1 MEPSRSSSRLR
12 ENVKTKFKNT
22 SNTPLTVDDDDDFV
36 SPAPGINIPGNKQG
50 VLGAGQKP
58 KFTKSTASRMQ
69 QDCSKGKAVGGQK
82 EETKILGPIQ
92 DDKGLEKRVNTKK
105 TVTETSGVRKGKM
118 KVVDKSNT
126 KNRKDAEKK
135 RNPPVKKRK
144 LGGNEGTNKVIDIG
158 SSSKPS
164 KKVKINEHEDCDVD
178 KKTYPPG
185 FRTLSTRMTP
195 GKLSLTL
202 KTLSDVQKDAVK
214 KMGFGSLLGMNLDNI
229 PGKLNYMLVD
239 NYDPTRNRLKVN
251 NGWINITKELVHDI
265 MGLPMGGEN
274 IKELESCAYNDPV
287 LQQWKAQYPKKLYS
301 AKAYSRLINET
312 EEDDIIVKVPV
323 NNLKKG
329 RPFIKY
335 VRSIHLDDIQKE
347 EIKQNKLGMGEIEKR
362 CSENFDTSNDDT
374 DLQEIQN
381 MFGNVEAYCA
391 VIELGYNKIVSEKLN
406 LEKALS
412 DGLEKYPESGVLK
425 EWLHKKNMLFKEED
439 EIVDEDLHENEEDE
453 DDVEKSDDRDE
464 GQKEK
469 QIESH
474 KSKHVAGVGMESNL
488 NLNVIN
494 TDGSRVGEYQAKEDM
509 ADRRVY
515 DTPKSFAQIESE
527 DISATQFFE
536 DPAVLEQVIDVLDK
550 SSEKYYKDKVSES
563 AKVEGHVENERI
575 IENVTSRVLDK
586 GKNILTELD
595 HAAGVGEDGVKG
607 KRKLKVTN
615 PFKSP
620 FMKRTINM
628 TDKLKKE
635 EINFCNAIFTSD
647 IDHKKR
653 DHTFFIDCWAG
664 YLNRMEHFK
673 SDASPRRLFFDTNVV
688 NAYLMDEN
696 ELEINRR
703 RLFVDQMLLYIGNF
717 EINPKFRDVGLV
729 FFPIVARDNYYLLC
743 FDLRRPFYY
752 IIDHLKRNGNQQS
765 SYGRVP
771 QIVKDKV
778 MLESEAYDNLDMW
791 EKTIKLDEYAKSKK
805 KKKQRKKA

>member
-22 SNTPLTVDDDDDFV
+22 SNTPLTVDDDDYFV

-50 VLGAGQKP
+50 VLDAGQKP

-82 EETKILGPIQ
+82 EVTKILGPIQ
-92 DDKGLEKRVNTKK
+92 DDKGLEKR
-105 TVTETSGVRKGKM
+105 
-118 KVVDKSNT
+118 
-126 KNRKDAEKK
+126 
-135 RNPPVKKRK
+135 
-144 LGGNEGTNKVIDIG
+144 L
-158 SSSKPS
+158 
-164 KKVKINEHEDCDVD
+164 
-178 KKTYPPG
+178 TY
-185 FRTLSTRMTP
+185 
-195 GKLSLTL
+195 
-202 KTLSDVQKDAVK
+202 V
-214 KMGFGSLLGMNLDNI
+214 
-229 PGKLNYMLVD
+229 
-239 NYDPTRNRLKVN
+239 
-251 NGWINITKELVHDI
+251 
-265 MGLPMGGEN
+265 
-274 IKELESCAYNDPV
+274 
-287 LQQWKAQYPKKLYS
+287 YS
-301 AKAYSRLINET
+301 
-312 EEDDIIVKVPV
+312 VKVPV

-474 KSKHVAGVGMESNL
+474 KSEHVVGVGMESNL

-550 SSEKYYKDKVSES
+550 SSEKYYKDKVNES

-586 GKNILTELD
+586 GKNILTKLD
-595 HAAGVGEDGVKG
+595 HVAGVGEDGVKG

-647 IDHKKR
+647 IDHNDDVFELDEGDRLTKGFA
-653 DHTFFIDCWAG
+653 HCFEENVIIHSSIIDCWAG

-778 MLESEAYDNLDMW
+778 MLESEAYDNLDLW

>member
-36 SPAPGINIPGNKQG
+36 SPPPGINIPGNKQG
-50 VLGAGQKP
+50 VLDAGQKP

-69 QDCSKGKAVGGQK
+69 QDYSKGMAVGGQK
-82 EETKILGPIQ
+82 EVTKILGPIQ
-92 DDKGLEKRVNTKK
+92 DDKGLEKRVNTKENSNRNFESEK
-105 TVTETSGVRKGKM
+105 GEDESG
-118 KVVDKSNT
+118 S
-126 KNRKDAEKK
+126 
-135 RNPPVKKRK
+135 
-144 LGGNEGTNKVIDIG
+144 
-158 SSSKPS
+158 
-164 KKVKINEHEDCDVD
+164 
-178 KKTYPPG
+178 
-185 FRTLSTRMTP
+185 
-195 GKLSLTL
+195 
-202 KTLSDVQKDAVK
+202 
-214 KMGFGSLLGMNLDNI
+214 
-229 PGKLNYMLVD
+229 
-239 NYDPTRNRLKVN
+239 
-251 NGWINITKELVHDI
+251 
-265 MGLPMGGEN
+265 
-274 IKELESCAYNDPV
+274 
-287 LQQWKAQYPKKLYS
+287 
-301 AKAYSRLINET
+301 
-312 EEDDIIVKVPV
+312 V

-381 MFGNVEAYCA
+381 MFGTV
-391 VIELGYNKIVSEKLN
+391 
-406 LEKALS
+406 
-412 DGLEKYPESGVLK
+412 EKYPESGVLK

-439 EIVDEDLHENEEDE
+439 EIVDEDLHENEEDG
-453 DDVEKSDDRDE
+453 DDVEKSDDKDE

-474 KSKHVAGVGMESNL
+474 NSEHVAGVGMESNL

-494 TDGSRVGEYQAKEDM
+494 TDGSRVGEYQAKEHM

-575 IENVTSRVLDK
+575 IGNVTSRVLDK

-595 HAAGVGEDGVKG
+595 HAADVGEDGVKG
-607 KRKLKVTN
+607 KTKLKVTK

-620 FMKRTINM
+620 FMKRTISI

-647 IDHKKR
+647 IDHN
-653 DHTFFIDCWAG
+653 DDVFELDEG
-664 YLNRMEHFK
+664 
-673 SDASPRRLFFDTNVV
+673 DRLTKGF
-688 NAYLMDEN
+688 AHW
-696 ELEINRR
+696 
-703 RLFVDQMLLYIGNF
+703 NF
-717 EINPKFRDVGLV
+717 EINSKFRDVGLV

-752 IIDHLKRNGNQQS
+752 IIDHLQRKGNQQS
-765 SYGRVP
+765 SYVRVP

-778 MLESEAYDNLDMW
+778 MLESEAYDNLDLW

-805 KKKQRKKA
+805 KKKPRRKA

>member
-1 MEPSRSSSRLR
+1 MEPSRSSSRFR

-50 VLGAGQKP
+50 VLDAGQKP

-82 EETKILGPIQ
+82 EVTKILGPIQ

-105 TVTETSGVRKGKM
+105 TVTETSGERKGKM

-144 LGGNEGTNKVIDIG
+144 LGGNEGTNKL
-158 SSSKPS
+158 
-164 KKVKINEHEDCDVD
+164 
-178 KKTYPPG
+178 TY
-185 FRTLSTRMTP
+185 
-195 GKLSLTL
+195 
-202 KTLSDVQKDAVK
+202 V
-214 KMGFGSLLGMNLDNI
+214 
-229 PGKLNYMLVD
+229 
-239 NYDPTRNRLKVN
+239 
-251 NGWINITKELVHDI
+251 
-265 MGLPMGGEN
+265 
-274 IKELESCAYNDPV
+274 
-287 LQQWKAQYPKKLYS
+287 YS
-301 AKAYSRLINET
+301 
-312 EEDDIIVKVPV
+312 VKVPV

-335 VRSIHLDDIQKE
+335 GRSIHLDDIQKE

-474 KSKHVAGVGMESNL
+474 KSEHVVGVGMESNL

-595 HAAGVGEDGVKG
+595 HAAGVGEDG
-607 KRKLKVTN
+607 
-615 PFKSP
+615 
-620 FMKRTINM
+620 
-628 TDKLKKE
+628 
-635 EINFCNAIFTSD
+635 
-647 IDHKKR
+647 
-653 DHTFFIDCWAG
+653 
-664 YLNRMEHFK
+664 
-673 SDASPRRLFFDTNVV
+673 

-778 MLESEAYDNLDMW
+778 MLESEAYDNLDLW

-805 KKKQRKKA
+805 KKKQMKKA